1 MKRYLG
7 YLLIINLFITTCLFF
22 YRNALPSPSALNPLL
37 KEAPLQTVSSK
48 QPFYVNTKEFRFYID
63 PVYEYTLHGLVV
75 SKYNARKKFMARIDK
90 DLNVSD
96 LCVIWGDNAFRGS
109 YKKITFW
116 SGEFTC
122 FARFVDNKMYY
133 AETLEEAKQLAQQ
146 ATQSFFFINEQL
158 SNNHLLTD
166 NPQSAEQLRN
176 VNIGDQISFSGYL
189 ANYGAS
195 ANQIYRYTSTTRTD
209 TGNGA
214 CETVYVTSFMT
225 LQKNSYRQAFN
236 LSLISLFCISIIWLA
251 YQLTPFT
258 TKNNPEQDD

>member
-7 YLLIINLFITTCLFF
+7 YLLIINLLITCCLFF

-37 KEAPLQTVSSK
+37 KKEPLQTITSK
-48 QPFYVNTKEFRFYID
+48 QPFYVNTKEFRFYIA
-63 PVYEYTLHGLVV
+63 PLYEYTLHGLVV

-96 LCVIWGDNAFRGS
+96 LCVIWGDNAFRGD
-109 YKKITFW
+109 YQKISFW

-122 FARFVDNKMYY
+122 FARYVEDKTSYT
-133 AETLEEAKQLAQQ
+133 ETLDEAKKLARQ
-146 ATQSFFFINEQL
+146 FFFFNNEQF

-166 NPQSAEQLRN
+166 NPQLAKQLRN
-176 VNIGDQISFSGYL
+176 VHIGDQISFSGYL
-189 ANYGAS
+189 ANYGTS
-195 ANQIYRYTSTTRTD
+195 PNQIYRYTSTVRTD
-209 TGNGA
+209 TGNRA
-214 CETVYVTSFMT
+214 SESVYVTSFVI
-225 LQKNSYRQAFN
+225 LRKNHYRQMFN
-236 LSLISLFCISIIWLA
+236 LSLMSLFCISIIWLA